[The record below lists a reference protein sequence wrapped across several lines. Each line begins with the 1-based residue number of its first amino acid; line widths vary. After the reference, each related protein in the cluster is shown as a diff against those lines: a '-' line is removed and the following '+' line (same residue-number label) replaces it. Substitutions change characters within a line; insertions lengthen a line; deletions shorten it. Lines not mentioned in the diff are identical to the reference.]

1 MSYVRRSYLPSS
13 LHHRTYGPTP
23 RYGSG
28 YQRVYGH
35 AQPAEALAVPQPQVV
50 EIVSPQSAPRLA
62 EAA

>member
-1 MSYVRRSYLPSS
+1 MSYARRSYLPSS

-35 AQPAEALAVPQPQVV
+35 AQSAGAIAVQQSAVV
-50 EIVSPQSAPRLA
+50 EVSVPASAQRLA
-62 EAA
+62 AAA